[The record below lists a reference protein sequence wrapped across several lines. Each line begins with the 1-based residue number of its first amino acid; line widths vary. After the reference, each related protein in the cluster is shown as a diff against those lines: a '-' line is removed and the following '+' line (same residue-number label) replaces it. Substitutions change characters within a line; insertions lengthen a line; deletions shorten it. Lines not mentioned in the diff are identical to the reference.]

1 MLTAG
6 LIERLRSL
14 KLHGMARAL
23 EDLDATRSG
32 AELSFEDRLTLMIDH
47 EEAERSS
54 RALRR
59 RLQVAKLRCP
69 DASIEEV
76 DLRRR
81 KGLSRSAL
89 LALARC
95 EWIRAGHN
103 VLLTGK
109 TGVGKTWL
117 ACALGERACREGFSV
132 RYLRLPAL
140 FAAMQAARGDGTAP
154 RLVERLGKVQLLILD
169 DFALY
174 PLDGEQRR
182 DLMEIVEERA
192 QRRSTL
198 LTSQLP
204 VKAWHA
210 AFGDPTLA
218 DAVLD
223 RLVHNAYRLELDVDQ
238 GKSLRDAG
246 APPELQ

>member
-6 LIERLRSL
+6 LIDRLRSL

-23 EDLDATRSG
+23 EDLDATRPG
-32 AELSFEDRLTLMIDH
+32 GDLSFEDHLTLMIDH
-47 EEAERSS
+47 EETERAS

-59 RLQVAKLRCP
+59 RLQVAKLRVP
-69 DASIEEV
+69 EASIEDV

-81 KGLSRSAL
+81 QGLSRAAL

-95 EWIRAGHN
+95 EWIRAGYN
-103 VLLTGK
+103 VLITGK

-117 ACALGERACREGFSV
+117 ACALGERACREGLSV
-132 RYLRLPAL
+132 RYMRLPAL
-140 FAAMQAARGDGTAP
+140 FADMQAARGDGTAP
-154 RLVERLGKVQLLILD
+154 RLIERLGKVQLLILD

-198 LTSQLP
+198 VTSQLP
-204 VKAWHA
+204 VKAWHS

-218 DAVLD
+218 DALLD
-223 RLVHNAYRLELDVDQ
+223 RLVHNAYRLELDVAE
-238 GKSLRDAG
+238 GRSLRAED